1 MDFSIQGSG
10 GVETESLS
18 DDQSNGS
25 GHHENLPN
33 INMNRH
39 GSSASEI
46 ENDDTTTTSTNMH
59 QTTSATTNIDE
70 DELVEAMDNHG
81 LPVLS
86 PRSSNCGYLERCGRW
101 LCAIPR
107 DDVVALQQTSEYRE
121 FLAAFDRLGEV
132 CDHKSIVHIL
142 YISLILFIVYQMKI
156 STDSWVYSCIFA
168 GTQENSNIRTTT
180 FIGQ

>member
-1 MDFSIQGSG
+1 MSQMDFSIQGSG

-33 INMNRH
+33 INMNQH
-39 GSSASEI
+39 DSSETSVI
-46 ENDDTTTTSTNMH
+46 GNDGTTSSTNMH
-59 QTTSATTNIDE
+59 QTTLATTNIDE

-142 YISLILFIVYQMKI
+142 YISLILFMY
-156 STDSWVYSCIFA
+156 
-168 GTQENSNIRTTT
+168 IR
-180 FIGQ
+180 